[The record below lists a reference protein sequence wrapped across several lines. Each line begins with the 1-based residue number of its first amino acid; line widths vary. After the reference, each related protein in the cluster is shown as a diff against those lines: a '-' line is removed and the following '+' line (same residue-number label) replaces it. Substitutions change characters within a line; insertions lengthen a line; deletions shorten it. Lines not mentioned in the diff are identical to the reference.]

1 MSHFDKTTRR
11 HVDGTPVKGRAGI
24 GENRHDP
31 YAPHAKPAEPTWC
44 PECGA
49 VFEQGR
55 WQWKER
61 VAGHAPP
68 LLCAACKR
76 TREQMPA
83 GIVQVDGPFAR
94 EHRAE
99 LLAML
104 QHHAERAKAEH
115 PLQRIMAI
123 TDTAEGVEVSTT
135 DIHLA
140 GELARALQH
149 AYQGKLQLHYADHQV
164 LLRAH
169 WRR

>member
-1 MSHFDKTTRR
+1 MSHFDKTTHR
-11 HVDGTPVKGRAGI
+11 HTDGTPVKGRAGI
-24 GENRHDP
+24 REDRHDP
-31 YAPHAKPAEPTWC
+31 YALHAKPAEPTWC

-61 VAGHAPP
+61 VGGKAPS

-76 TREQMPA
+76 IRDNMPA
-83 GIVQVDGPFAR
+83 GIVRIDGPFAR
-94 EHRAE
+94 EHRDE

-104 QHHAERAKAEH
+104 KHHAEGAKARH

-123 TDTAEGVEVSTT
+123 TDTADGIEVTTT

-140 GELARALQH
+140 GEMAHAMQH
-149 AYQGKLQLHYADHQV
+149 AYQGDLKLDYGDHSV

-169 WRR
+169 WQR

>member
-1 MSHFDKTTRR
+1 MSHLDKTARR
-11 HVDGTPVKGRAGI
+11 HTDGTPVKGRAGI
-24 GENRHDP
+24 REDRHDP
-31 YAPHAKPAEPTWC
+31 YALHAKPAEPTWC

-61 VAGHAPP
+61 VASQAPP

-76 TREQMPA
+76 TRENMPA
-83 GIVQVDGPFAR
+83 GIVQIDGPFAR
-94 EHRAE
+94 EHRDEVLA
-99 LLAML
+99 LLR
-104 QHHAERAKAEH
+104 HHAEHAKAEH
-115 PLQRIMAI
+115 PLQRIIAI
-123 TDTAEGVEVSTT
+123 ADTADGMEVTTT

-140 GELARALQH
+140 GELAHAMHH
-149 AYQGKLQLHYADHQV
+149 AYQGHLQMDYADRQV

>member
-11 HVDGTPVKGRAGI
+11 HTDGTPVKGRAGP
-24 GENRHDP
+24 GEDRHDP
-31 YAPHAKPAEPTWC
+31 YALHAKPAEPTWC

-61 VAGHAPP
+61 VSSRAPS

-76 TREQMPA
+76 TRDNMPA
-83 GIVQVDGPFAR
+83 GIVQIDGPFAR
-94 EHRAE
+94 EHRDE
-99 LLAML
+99 VLAML
-104 QHHAERAKAEH
+104 QHRAERAKAEH
-115 PLQRIMAI
+115 PLQRMMAI
-123 TDTAEGVEVSTT
+123 TDRADALEVTTT

-140 GELARALQH
+140 GELAHALQH
-149 AYQGKLQLHYADHQV
+149 AFQGELQLDYADHQV